1 MRCGTPICDAPR
13 RLLHGRHRA
22 CLLVAPEEVA
32 VRGRKS
38 GAVKV
43 EALDADGS
51 VIKGV
56 LVALKATGLS
66 CRVSVLSFDADADH
80 GSRT

>member
-1 MRCGTPICDAPR
+1 MARRFATLPADSSTVGTALAR
-13 RLLHGRHRA
+13 
-22 CLLVAPEEVA
+22 LVAPEEVA

-38 GAVKV
+38 AAVKV